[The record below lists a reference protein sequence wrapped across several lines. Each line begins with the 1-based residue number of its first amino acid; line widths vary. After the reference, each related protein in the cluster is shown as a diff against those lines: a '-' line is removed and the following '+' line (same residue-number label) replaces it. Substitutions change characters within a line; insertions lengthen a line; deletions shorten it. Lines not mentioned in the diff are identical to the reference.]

1 MYNLLMWKFIFSFIC
16 LSLPFLGWAQGRL
29 QATLSQPQ
37 TSLNQPVELR
47 YKLENAKFVNFPAI
61 KLADFDV
68 MGPSTM
74 MSQTIINGQ
83 VSSSEV
89 YTFVLYPR
97 RVGKF
102 SIPALTVKTNSNQT
116 LTAPALSLEVVK
128 QAQNDK
134 QQGEMLLVTEVSN
147 RRPVK
152 GEQLLIDLK
161 LYTQIN
167 LEGLKIA
174 RWPSSANLL
183 LQEMRGFDNDW
194 KEATLNGKRY
204 AAASIYRAVAFATQA
219 GKFSI
224 DGAMVQVGILEK
236 STNNAFSTFSQIVPV
251 VLNSEP
257 VELEVQ
263 SLDSTPEFFKGA
275 VGTYDMLAYVDKNNI
290 STDDA
295 LRLFVRINGEGDIKQ
310 VFAPE
315 LLDKDTAF
323 EVFEPTFNEEIR
335 VTNRAIGGVKTFEF
349 VLNPTKTGTF
359 EVSPTFVY
367 YNNELKRF
375 VRKDTTFVINIAQ
388 GKNPLAA
395 KIDRNTSVAKT
406 DTLKLLPAQTE
417 TVLTQD
423 ANFSL
428 FGSAYFYLSLGLI
441 WLTFPL
447 LRRYEQRNLSP
458 VADAPINA
466 NLAAQKHLNN
476 SRQLLAGGQNTPFYQ
491 AIEQGLQQYVAD
503 KLDLPLA
510 DISKNTIQN
519 ILAQKAVNQALINH
533 FLQIL
538 DACYLAIY
546 AGIYPNNSP
555 AEIQQKAETL
565 IADLEKCL

>member
-1 MYNLLMWKFIFSFIC
+1 MYNLLMWKFIFSFIY
-16 LSLPFLGWAQGRL
+16 LFLPFGCWAQGL
-29 QATLSQPQ
+29 LKASLSQSQ
-37 TSLNQPVELR
+37 TVLNQPVELR

-74 MSQTIINGQ
+74 MSQTVINGQ

-89 YTFVLYPR
+89 YTFMLYPR

-102 SIPALTVKTNSNQT
+102 SIPALTVKTNTKQT
-116 LTAPALSLEVVK
+116 LTAPALSLEVTKQVK
-128 QAQNDK
+128 NDK
-134 QQGEMLLVTEVSN
+134 QQGEILLITEVSN
-147 RRPVK
+147 RNPVK

-161 LYTQIN
+161 LYTQVN

-174 RWPSSANLL
+174 RLPNSTNLL

-194 KEATLNGKRY
+194 KETNLNGKKY
-204 AAASIYRAVAFATQA
+204 FAASIYRAVAFATQA
-219 GKFSI
+219 GQFSI
-224 DGAMVQVGILEK
+224 DGAMVQVGVLEDNP
-236 STNNAFSTFSQIVPV
+236 NNSFSSFAQIVPK

-257 VELEVQ
+257 VALEVENIN
-263 SLDSTPEFFKGA
+263 DAPEFFKGA
-275 VGTYDMLAYVDKNNI
+275 VGSYNMLAYVDKNNI

-315 LLDKDTAF
+315 LMDKDTAF
-323 EVFEPTFNEEIR
+323 EVFEPTFNEEIA
-335 VTNRAIGGVKTFEF
+335 VTTRAVGGVKTFEF
-349 VLNPTKTGTF
+349 VLNPTKMGTF
-359 EVSPTFVY
+359 EVSPVFVY

-375 VRKDTTFVINIAQ
+375 VRKDTTFVINISQ

-395 KIDRNTSVAKT
+395 KITRNTPAAKA

-417 TVLTQD
+417 TVLTQN
-423 ANFSL
+423 AKFSL
-428 FGSAYFYLSLGLI
+428 FGSVYFYSGLGLI
-441 WLTFPL
+441 WLAFPL
-447 LRRYEQRNLSP
+447 LRRYEQRKSSP

-476 SRQLLAGGQNTPFYQ
+476 SRQLLTGGQNTPFYQ

-555 AEIQQKAETL
+555 AEIQQKAEML